1 MPCALC
7 LPSSCYCRK
16 RSRGVQPS
24 CQLGQAGPLPVQPPG
39 ASLPW
44 ASNPP
49 TEESLELGVHALW
62 TEALLPAC
70 PSPDNP
76 IELTWTLALGTMFV
90 RTWEQQG
97 SQRPEG
103 TRVYLALHRHLFINV
118 LLNCPTWGGEGL
130 SGLKGWLL
138 PPLSRSARCPQP
150 DQLWDA
156 KEIGSNVRGSWSQS
170 WQVKVRGIL
179 SWPTSVLLEACTQ
192 VALNVD
198 FGRAWALSARAG
210 FWVALTELPSPALC
224 QPSAH
229 LPVSGSGGW
238 AVRVPLPLYC
248 SNAL

>member
-1 MPCALC
+1 MSAGLVLFQYSPQEPAYPG
-7 LPSSCYCRK
+7 LPPRQQK
-16 RSRGVQPS
+16 
-24 CQLGQAGPLPVQPPG
+24 
-39 ASLPW
+39 
-44 ASNPP
+44 
-49 TEESLELGVHALW
+49 SLELGVHTLW
-62 TEALLPAC
+62 TEALLSAS

-118 LLNCPTWGGEGL
+118 LLNCPTWGGESL
-130 SGLKGWLL
+130 SHLKGWLL
-138 PPLSRSARCPQP
+138 PPPSRSSRCPQP
-150 DQLWDA
+150 DQLRDA

-179 SWPTSVLLEACTQ
+179 SWPTSILLEACTQ

-198 FGRAWALSARAG
+198 FGRARALSARAG
-210 FWVALTELPSPALC
+210 FWVALTKLPGPALC

-248 SNAL
+248 SSNAL

>member
-1 MPCALC
+1 MSAGLVLFQYSPQEPAYPG
-7 LPSSCYCRK
+7 LPPRQQK
-16 RSRGVQPS
+16 
-24 CQLGQAGPLPVQPPG
+24 
-39 ASLPW
+39 
-44 ASNPP
+44 
-49 TEESLELGVHALW
+49 SLELGVHTLW
-62 TEALLPAC
+62 TEALLSAS

-118 LLNCPTWGGEGL
+118 LLNCPTWGGESL
-130 SGLKGWLL
+130 SHLKGWLL
-138 PPLSRSARCPQP
+138 PPPSRSSRCPQP
-150 DQLWDA
+150 DQLRDA

-179 SWPTSVLLEACTQ
+179 SWPTSILLEACTQ

-198 FGRAWALSARAG
+198 FGRARALSARAG
-210 FWVALTELPSPALC
+210 FWVALTKLPGPALC

-238 AVRVPLPLYC
+238 AVRVPLPDRK
-248 SNAL
+248 SVV

>member
-1 MPCALC
+1 M
-7 LPSSCYCRK
+7 
-16 RSRGVQPS
+16 
-24 CQLGQAGPLPVQPPG
+24 
-39 ASLPW
+39 
-44 ASNPP
+44 
-49 TEESLELGVHALW
+49 HALW
-62 TEALLPAC
+62 TEVLLPAC

>member
-1 MPCALC
+1 MSAGLVPFQYSPQEPAYPG
-7 LPSSCYCRK
+7 LPPRQQK
-16 RSRGVQPS
+16 
-24 CQLGQAGPLPVQPPG
+24 
-39 ASLPW
+39 
-44 ASNPP
+44 
-49 TEESLELGVHALW
+49 SLELGVHALW
-62 TEALLPAC
+62 TEALLSAS

-97 SQRPEG
+97 SQRLEG

-118 LLNCPTWGGEGL
+118 LLNCSTWGGEGL
-130 SGLKGWLL
+130 SRLKGWLL
-138 PPLSRSARCPQP
+138 PPPSRSSRCPQP

-156 KEIGSNVRGSWSQS
+156 KEVGSNVRGSWSQS

-198 FGRAWALSARAG
+198 FGRARALSARAG
-210 FWVALTELPSPALC
+210 FWVALMKLPGPALC

-248 SNAL
+248 SSNAL

>member
-16 RSRGVQPS
+16 RSGGVQPS

-44 ASNPP
+44 ASTLP

-62 TEALLPAC
+62 TEALLPAH

-76 IELTWTLALGTMFV
+76 IELTWALALGAMFL

-103 TRVYLALHRHLFINV
+103 TRVYLGLHRHLFINV

-130 SGLKGWLL
+130 SGLKKGWLL

-179 SWPTSVLLEACTQ
+179 SWPTPVLLEACTQ

-210 FWVALTELPSPALC
+210 FGWPSQSCPA
-224 QPSAH
+224 QPSASH
-229 LPVSGSGGW
+229 RPISQCQGVEAGL
-238 AVRVPLPLYC
+238 
-248 SNAL
+248 

>member
-1 MPCALC
+1 MSAGLVLFQYSPQEPAYPG
-7 LPSSCYCRK
+7 LPPRQQK
-16 RSRGVQPS
+16 
-24 CQLGQAGPLPVQPPG
+24 
-39 ASLPW
+39 
-44 ASNPP
+44 
-49 TEESLELGVHALW
+49 SLELGVHTLW
-62 TEALLPAC
+62 TEALLSAS

-90 RTWEQQG
+90 RTWGQQG

-118 LLNCPTWGGEGL
+118 LLNCPTWGGESL
-130 SGLKGWLL
+130 SHLKGWLL
-138 PPLSRSARCPQP
+138 PPPSRSSRCPQP
-150 DQLWDA
+150 DQLRDA

-179 SWPTSVLLEACTQ
+179 SWPTSILLEACTQ

-198 FGRAWALSARAG
+198 FGRARALSARAG
-210 FWVALTELPSPALC
+210 FWVALTKLPGPALC

-248 SNAL
+248 SSNAL